1 MFLDG
6 VVKITKIT
14 DRFSEQIDLLRHLS
28 LNRLPTINLQSLLPF
43 PEYLSARKTAKN
55 SQLLTITLFS

>member
-43 PEYLSARKTAKN
+43 PEYLSARKN
-55 SQLLTITLFS
+55 SKK